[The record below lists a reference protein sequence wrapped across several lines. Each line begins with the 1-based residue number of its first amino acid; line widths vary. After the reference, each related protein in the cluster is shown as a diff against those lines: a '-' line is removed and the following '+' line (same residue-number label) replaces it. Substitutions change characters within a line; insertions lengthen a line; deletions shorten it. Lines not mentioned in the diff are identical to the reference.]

1 MRPRLRG
8 TPWGCLVAVQ
18 FTLTGVPQWKPESLF
33 GASRE
38 LPVNFICVIVI
49 IDVEGVECDA
59 CAIR

>member
-49 IDVEGVECDA
+49 IDVEGVE
-59 CAIR
+59 